1 MIVVYDYIPGQVG
14 RKEYVVGRFNVP
26 GEDPKNSKGP
36 ALITEG
42 HISRQH
48 LPAFTLCL
56 RLSLV

>member
-42 HISRQH
+42 GIYHGSICP
-48 LPAFTLCL
+48 LLLC
-56 RLSLV
+56 V